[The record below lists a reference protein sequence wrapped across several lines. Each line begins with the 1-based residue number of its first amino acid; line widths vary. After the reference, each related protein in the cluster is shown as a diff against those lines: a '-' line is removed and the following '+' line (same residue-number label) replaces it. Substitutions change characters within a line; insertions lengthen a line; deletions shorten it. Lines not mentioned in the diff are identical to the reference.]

1 MQVEAAPGGL
11 GCHWGVGLGGWG
23 VTGVSARL
31 AGCDSDAQA
40 QLEPQRVLFLEQI
53 TYANTQMEIKKKCT
67 TFSIPL
73 ISCRVLEHPYP
84 SLINKIIIA
93 TLVTFS
99 FPKE

>member
-53 TYANTQMEIKKKCT
+53 TYANTQMEIKKKMHYFLNT
-67 TFSIPL
+67 AHLMSSPGTPL
-73 ISCRVLEHPYP
+73 
-84 SLINKIIIA
+84 SLPN
-93 TLVTFS
+93 
-99 FPKE
+99 